1 LLPIFVHLPDEIAL
15 IFDDTYALIKQP
27 DNNSM
32 IPART
37 EGALEQIEQLLD
49 QMSEN
54 SDLWTMQALK
64 SAAQWKEIRLLAGKV
79 LAVLHEVKQPANL
92 FWLQYIE
99 GKPDESVQ

>member
-1 LLPIFVHLPDEIAL
+1 
-15 IFDDTYALIKQP
+15 
-27 DNNSM
+27 M